1 MITLG
6 AMSDTLWWSCAACGS
21 YAELPAEESEGFD
34 IGCPDCRSPMTAQ
47 WFWDDRAGEA
57 A

>member
-1 MITLG
+1 
-6 AMSDTLWWSCAACGS
+6 MSDTLWWSCAACGS

-34 IGCPDCRSPMTAQ
+34 IGCPDCRDPMTAQ